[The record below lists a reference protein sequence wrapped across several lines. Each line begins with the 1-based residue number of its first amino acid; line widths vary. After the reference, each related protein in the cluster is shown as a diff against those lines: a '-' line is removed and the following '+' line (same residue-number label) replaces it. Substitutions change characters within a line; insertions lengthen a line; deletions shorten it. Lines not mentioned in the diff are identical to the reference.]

1 MVISSY
7 CLSSDCLKLT
17 TERAI
22 GGTVHQA
29 GSVEAARKIN
39 IEYPLALA
47 KLLAA
52 NSTLLA
58 NEGKKFRFLFIS
70 GALGERDMSKKLWF
84 LSESRKMKASIFEFN
99 LRLEHD

>member
-1 MVISSY
+1 M
-7 CLSSDCLKLT
+7 KLT

-29 GSVEAARKIN
+29 GNVEAARKIN

-47 KLLAA
+47 KLLAV

-58 NEGKKFRFLFIS
+58 NEGKKFHFLFIS
-70 GALGERDMSKKLWF
+70 EALGE
-84 LSESRKMKASIFEFN
+84 
-99 LRLEHD
+99 